1 MTRGSSQSDAMPCQ
15 LAPACV
21 QRRLWQ
27 WLILSLTHN
36 VSTGMLWHCFYSPS
50 CVCVCVCVFVCV
62 CVCACVCVCVCVHAC
77 VCAWACVCVLACMY
91 LCMHACMCICVCMC
105 AHVHAK
111 MHACKFTC
119 EKAWTCTA
127 NLNIARSNVT
137 HQTWREN
144 YAEVLVY
151 TWGNIADTGDK
162 NYIIKTS
169 QLQPFICSTLCKT
182 QQQQDNSLTSTVHH
196 KTFPMA

>member
-1 MTRGSSQSDAMPCQ
+1 MQQAIYTYKARDQPNEVACSSRCFFIAGM
-15 LAPACV
+15 
-21 QRRLWQ
+21 
-27 WLILSLTHN
+27 
-36 VSTGMLWHCFYSPS
+36 VSGEYLPPGTAIFPS
-50 CVCVCVCVFVCV
+50 GWRHIHDCVFVRV
-62 CVCACVCVCVCVHAC
+62 CVCVCVCVHAC

-119 EKAWTCTA
+119 EKAWTRTA

-182 QQQQDNSLTSTVHH
+182 QQQQDNSLASTVHH